1 MSGKET
7 WKKWRIGMTRIKQG
21 DLVRFRAY
29 NGRWAHLY
37 DRTGIVVSKPKEKP
51 FQMTPT
57 LVSMECVVDVL
68 IDENVVTDVS
78 INCLEKKPPN

>member
-37 DRTGIVVSKPKEKP
+37 GKTGIVVSKPKEKP

-78 INCLEKKPPN
+78 INCLEKKPPI

>member
-1 MSGKET
+1 MSGKEI
-7 WKKWRIGMTRIKQG
+7 WKKWRIGVTRIKQG

-68 IDENVVTDVS
+68 IDRDWETN
-78 INCLEKKPPN
+78 